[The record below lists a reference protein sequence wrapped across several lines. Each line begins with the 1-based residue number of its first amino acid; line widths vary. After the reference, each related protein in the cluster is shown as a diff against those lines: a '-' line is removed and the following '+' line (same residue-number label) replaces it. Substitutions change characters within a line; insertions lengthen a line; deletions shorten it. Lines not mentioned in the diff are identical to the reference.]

1 MGGADAADRDSA
13 TTVVYQVE
21 GMTCEH
27 CVAAVRQEL
36 LALDAVT
43 AVDAELAA
51 EGPSQV
57 AVRSARPLPV
67 EAVDAAVAEAG
78 YSLVVDR

>member
-43 AVDAELAA
+43 AVDVELAA

-67 EAVDAAVAEAG
+67 EVVDAAVAEAG